1 MAYDERLAEEVRE
14 RLLVAAE
21 GALTEKRMFGGL
33 GFMVDG
39 NLTVAASRNGGLL
52 VRTDPAD
59 AEEVLALEGVEQM
72 ESAGRKMPGW
82 VFVAADVIRDEQS
95 LDDSDD
101 VDGPKTCLYD
111 KFSAHQRQAGRASL
125 PARRRIS
132 HQAMPMTA
140 AARIT

>member
-21 GALTEKRMFGGL
+21 GELTEKRMFGGL

-59 AEEVLALEGVEQM
+59 AGEVLALEGVEPM
-72 ESAGRKMPGW
+72 ENRGRKMPGW
-82 VFVAADVIRDEQS
+82 VFVEADVLRDEES
-95 LDDSDD
+95 LDDWIERSLTF
-101 VDGPKTCLYD
+101 VATLPPK
-111 KFSAHQRQAGRASL
+111 
-125 PARRRIS
+125 
-132 HQAMPMTA
+132 
-140 AARIT
+140 

>member
-21 GALTEKRMFGGL
+21 GELTEKRMFGGL

-39 NLTVAASRNGGLL
+39 NLTIAASRTGGLL

-59 AEEVLALEGVEQM
+59 ADEVLALEGVEQM

-82 VFVAADVIRDEQS
+82 VFVAADVARDEDS
-95 LDDSDD
+95 LDDWIERSLTF
-101 VDGPKTCLYD
+101 VAGLPPK
-111 KFSAHQRQAGRASL
+111 
-125 PARRRIS
+125 
-132 HQAMPMTA
+132 
-140 AARIT
+140 